1 MDVNSRIRQFLKKM
15 KITVQTFESSIGK
28 TNGYIAHTKSPT
40 AGVLAEI
47 AKVYPDLN
55 LDWLIT
61 GEGEMLKNSGANEN
75 NTSFINVDDDLN
87 TIEMEKKI
95 NKDMDDLLI
104 TDVSV
109 KKLTVNTLFE
119 RYMATKNIK
128 ERTKKN
134 YIRMWDYRI
143 RNTLGNIRVVDFK
156 TSHVRMFF
164 SALSD
169 EGLAHSTIKG
179 LYGLLNPSFELAVD
193 DGIIRKNPVTGTIGD
208 YGAPAKEKE
217 ALTLEQQEKLLEF
230 VEQSN
235 VYKPHLPMMQ
245 VMFGACLRVSET
257 IGLTWSDVDMK
268 NREIHVGGQLV
279 YYEGDEGYCFHDSET
294 KTDAGIRDIP
304 MTQMVYDAFRKQ
316 RELNL
321 MLGLQSNVEIGGR
334 SGFIFNTK
342 HGRPIMPAGVNSFLK
357 NIVNAYNKK
366 ESKLAEEE
374 KREPELMPPISSHT
388 LRHTGCTR
396 LGENNVNPKVMQY
409 VMGHSDAQITMNV
422 YNHIA
427 EKSHVENEMSKMN
440 LPETVP
446 AVV

>member
-1 MDVNSRIRQFLKKM
+1 MARKDNKGRNLK
-15 KITVQTFESSIGK
+15 TGEYQR
-28 TNGYIAHTKSPT
+28 
-40 AGVLAEI
+40 
-47 AKVYPDLN
+47 PDGRYEYRYK
-55 LDWLIT
+55 DEIT
-61 GEGEMLKNSGANEN
+61 GKRNSVYAA
-75 NTSFINVDDDLN
+75 DLASLR
-87 TIEMEKKI
+87 EMEKKI

-104 TDVSV
+104 TDASV

-119 RYMATKNIK
+119 RYVATKNIK

-156 TSHVRMFF
+156 TSHVRTFF
-164 SALSD
+164 SSLSD

-179 LYGLLNPSFELAVD
+179 LYGLLNPSFELAVE
-193 DGIIRKNPVTGTIGD
+193 DGIIRKNPVTGTLGD

-217 ALTLEQQEKLLEF
+217 ALTLEQQEKLLKF

-235 VYKPHLPMMQ
+235 V
-245 VMFGACLRVSET
+245 E
-257 IGLTWSDVDMK
+257 
-268 NREIHVGGQLV
+268 VGG
-279 YYEGDEGYCFHDSET
+279 H
-294 KTDAGIRDIP
+294 
-304 MTQMVYDAFRKQ
+304 
-316 RELNL
+316 
-321 MLGLQSNVEIGGR
+321 

>member
-1 MDVNSRIRQFLKKM
+1 M
-15 KITVQTFESSIGK
+15 
-28 TNGYIAHTKSPT
+28 
-40 AGVLAEI
+40 
-47 AKVYPDLN
+47 
-55 LDWLIT
+55 
-61 GEGEMLKNSGANEN
+61 
-75 NTSFINVDDDLN
+75 
-87 TIEMEKKI
+87 
-95 NKDMDDLLI
+95 
-104 TDVSV
+104 
-109 KKLTVNTLFE
+109 
-119 RYMATKNIK
+119 
-128 ERTKKN
+128 
-134 YIRMWDYRI
+134 
-143 RNTLGNIRVVDFK
+143 
-156 TSHVRMFF
+156 
-164 SALSD
+164 SD

-179 LYGLLNPSFELAVD
+179 LYGLLNPSFELAVE
-193 DGIIRKNPVTGTIGD
+193 DGIIRKNPVTGTLGD
-208 YGAPAKEKE
+208 YGTPAKEKE
-217 ALTLEQQEKLLEF
+217 ALTLEQQEKLLKF

-268 NREIHVGGQLV
+268 NREIHV
-279 YYEGDEGYCFHDSET
+279 
-294 KTDAGIRDIP
+294 
-304 MTQMVYDAFRKQ
+304 
-316 RELNL
+316 
-321 MLGLQSNVEIGGR
+321 GGR